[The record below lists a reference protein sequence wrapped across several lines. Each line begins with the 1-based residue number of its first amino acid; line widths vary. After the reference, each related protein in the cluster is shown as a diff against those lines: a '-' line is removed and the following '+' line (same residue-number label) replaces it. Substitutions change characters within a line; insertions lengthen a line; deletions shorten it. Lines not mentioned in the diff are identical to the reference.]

1 MDAAEDHYAA
11 SCLDPHL
18 LTQLTKWSP
27 ASVFVY
33 CTLCLSAAFPMN
45 ERRIGAVYAVR
56 ADPASVAERA
66 QALALEQSVELPLAA
81 IRDARVRDDVVAR
94 VESIAPRDDGRFTV
108 RLGLAAET
116 VAGEPGQLMNMLFG
130 NSSLHD
136 DVELVDI
143 DVHPDC
149 ARAFG
154 GPRFGIA
161 GWRSALDAHDR
172 PLTCSALKPLGLP
185 PRELARIAE
194 VYARAGVDV
203 IKDDHGLADQPA
215 APFADRVRAVQD
227 ALDRSQR
234 ATGRRSVYAPSLTGS
249 HDAIRAQMRIARDCG
264 VGAFMVAPMVSGVA
278 ALALVA
284 REAGVPMLAHPALAG
299 IARIAPPL
307 LWASC
312 SACSAR
318 TRPSFRTRAA
328 ASATRVKLAWRSPMP
343 RERRG
348 PGSRRACPCPA
359 GGMSV
364 ERVPEMRVTFGIDT
378 MLLIGGSLLA
388 AGDALAQRCADFVA
402 AVREPETVK

>member
-1 MDAAEDHYAA
+1 
-11 SCLDPHL
+11 
-18 LTQLTKWSP
+18 
-27 ASVFVY
+27 
-33 CTLCLSAAFPMN
+33 MN
-45 ERRIGAVYAVR
+45 ERRIGAVYAIR
-56 ADPASVAERA
+56 ADPASIAERA

-81 IRDARVRDDVVAR
+81 VRDARIRDEVVAR

-136 DVELVDI
+136 DVELVDV

-185 PRELARIAE
+185 PPELARIAG

-227 ALDRSQR
+227 ALDRSRR
-234 ATGRRSVYAPSLTGS
+234 ATGRRSLYAPSLTGS

-264 VGAFMVAPMVSGVA
+264 VGAFMVAPMLSGVA

-284 REAGVPMLAHPALAG
+284 REAGVPILSHPALAG

-307 LWASC
+307 LLGKLFRLFGADATIFPNAGGRFSYSRETC
-312 SACSAR
+312 LAIADAAR
-318 TRPSFRTRAA
+318 TSWAG
-328 ASATRVKLAWRSPMP
+328 LA
-343 RERRG
+343 
-348 PGSRRACPCPA
+348 PCLPVPA

-364 ERVPEMRVTFGIDT
+364 ERVPELRATFGADT

-388 AGDALAQRCADFVA
+388 AGDALAQRCADFVT

>member
-1 MDAAEDHYAA
+1 M
-11 SCLDPHL
+11 
-18 LTQLTKWSP
+18 TQS
-27 ASVFVY
+27 
-33 CTLCLSAAFPMN
+33 
-45 ERRIGAVYAVR
+45 RIGAVYAVR
-56 ADPASVAERA
+56 ADPASIAERA

-81 IRDARVRDDVVAR
+81 VRDARVRDEVVAR
-94 VESIAPRDDGRFTV
+94 VESIAARPDGRFTV

-136 DVELVDI
+136 DVELVDV
-143 DVHPDC
+143 DVPDVN

-154 GPRFGIA
+154 GPRFGVA

-185 PRELARIAE
+185 PQELAHIAE

-234 ATGRRSVYAPSLTGS
+234 ATGRRSLYAPSLTGD
-249 HDAIRAQMRIARDCG
+249 HDAIRAQMRIARDRG

-284 REAGVPMLAHPALAG
+284 REGGVPVLAHPALSG

-307 LWASC
+307 LLGKL
-312 SACSAR
+312 
-318 TRPSFRTRAA
+318 FRLFGAD
-328 ASATRVKLAWRSPMP
+328 ATIFPN
-343 RERRG
+343 
-348 PGSRRACPCPA
+348 A
-359 GGMSV
+359 GGRFSYSR
-364 ERVPEMRVTFGIDT
+364 ETC
-378 MLLIGGSLLA
+378 LA
-388 AGDALAQRCADFVA
+388 IADAARASWAGVA
-402 AVREPETVK
+402 AVPARAGRRHDAWNGCRKCARRSAPTRCC

>member
-11 SCLDPHL
+11 SCPEPHL
-18 LTQLTKWSP
+18 LAIAKVV
-27 ASVFVY
+27 ASVRVCILHAF
-33 CTLCLSAAFPMN
+33 LSAAFPMN

-56 ADPASVAERA
+56 ADPASVAQRA

-116 VAGEPGQLMNMLFG
+116 VVGEPGQLMNMLFG

-149 ARAFG
+149 ACAFG

-185 PRELARIAE
+185 PEDLARIAE
-194 VYARAGVDV
+194 TYARAGVDV
-203 IKDDHGLADQPA
+203 IKDDHGLANQSA
-215 APFADRVRAVQD
+215 APFADRVRAVQR
-227 ALDRSQR
+227 ALDRSRR
-234 ATGRRSVYAPSLTGS
+234 ATGRHSLYAPSLTGS
-249 HDAIRAQMRIARDCG
+249 HDAIRAQMRVARECG

-284 REAGVPMLAHPALAG
+284 REAGVPVLAHPALSG
-299 IARIAPPL
+299 VARIAPPL
-307 LWASC
+307 LLGKLFRLFGADATIFPNAGGRFSYSGATCVAIAEAARAPWAGV
-312 SACSAR
+312 A
-318 TRPSFRTRAA
+318 
-328 ASATRVKLAWRSPMP
+328 
-343 RERRG
+343 
-348 PGSRRACPCPA
+348 PCLPVPA

-364 ERVPEMRVTFGIDT
+364 ERVPEMRATFGADT
-378 MLLIGGSLLA
+378 MLLIGGSLLV
-388 AGDALAQRCADFVA
+388 AGDALAQRCAEFVA
-402 AVREPETVK
+402 AVRAPETVR